1 MTTEPALAEDRDP
14 AAQAILD
21 LTATAQRG
29 VKPEQVAQAMA
40 ERYRKPKDGPNL
52 WRKYMH
58 AVRQEALHLARDGDI
73 VILRKGKPVDPHKP
87 IKGLIKFARPVATSD

>member
-1 MTTEPALAEDRDP
+1 MTDDDNIDRDP
-14 AAQAILD
+14 AAVAILE
-21 LTATAQRG
+21 LIAAAPGG
-29 VKPEQVAQAMA
+29 VRPEEVAHAMA

-73 VILRKGKPVDPHKP
+73 AILRKGKAVDPNKP
-87 IKGLIKFARPVATSD
+87 VKGLYRLATPDPASD

>member
-1 MTTEPALAEDRDP
+1 MTAETTPPEDRDP

-21 LTATAQRG
+21 LTEDAPRG
-29 VKPEQVAQAMA
+29 VRPEQVAQAMA

-58 AVRQEALHLARDGDI
+58 AVRQEALHLARAGDI
-73 VILRKGKPVDPHKP
+73 AILRKGKPVDPHKP
-87 IKGLIKFARPVATSD
+87 IKGLIKLARPAPPSD

>member
-1 MTTEPALAEDRDP
+1 MTTESPPLEDRDP

-21 LTATAQRG
+21 LTAITSRG
-29 VKPEQVAQAMA
+29 VRPEQVAEAMA

-58 AVRQEALHLARDGDI
+58 AVRQEGLHLARDGDI

-87 IKGLIKFARPVATSD
+87 IKGLIKFVTPVATSE

>member
-1 MTTEPALAEDRDP
+1 MTTESEPTQDRDP

-21 LTATAQRG
+21 LTATAPRG

-40 ERYRKPKDGPNL
+40 ERYRKPKDGSSL

-73 VILRKGKPVDPHKP
+73 VILRKGKPADPHKP
-87 IKGLIKFARPVATSD
+87 IKGLVRFARPAPASD

>member
-1 MTTEPALAEDRDP
+1 MTVESALSEECDP
-14 AAQAILD
+14 AARAILD
-21 LTATAQRG
+21 LTAATPRG
-29 VKPEQVAQAMA
+29 VRPEQVAQAMA

-87 IKGLIKFARPVATSD
+87 IKGLIKFARPATTSD

>member
-1 MTTEPALAEDRDP
+1 MTIEPAAAADRDP

-21 LTATAQRG
+21 LTADAPRG
-29 VKPEQVAQAMA
+29 VRPEQVAQAMA

-58 AVRQEALHLARDGDI
+58 AVRQEALHLARTGEI
-73 VILRKGKPVDPHKP
+73 VILRKGKPADPHKP
-87 IKGLIKFARPVATSD
+87 IKGLVKYARPAPASD